1 MFDRLKNLKL
11 VQRLKETVSPRLRWL
26 AFSNKNNL
34 DKSTT
39 DYLETISGVENLK
52 SLSDDLELE
61 AMVRAQLKQEFPNIE
76 SMKSY
81 ELLVD
86 AVMHNIKKKQL
97 QATDN
102 LDIE

>member
-1 MFDRLKNLKL
+1 MFNRIKNLKL
-11 VQRLKETVSPRLRWL
+11 VQQLKESVSPRLRWL
-26 AFSNKNNL
+26 TSSNKNKL
-34 DKSTT
+34 DRSTT
-39 DYLETISGVENLK
+39 EYLENISGVEGLK
-52 SLSDDLELE
+52 SLSDEYELE
-61 AMVRAQLKQEFPNIE
+61 AMVRAQLKEEFPNIE

>member
-1 MFDRLKNLKL
+1 MFDRIRNLKI
-11 VQRLKETVSPRLRWL
+11 VQRIRESVSPRLRWMEF
-26 AFSNKNNL
+26 AHKNTL

-39 DYLETISGVENLK
+39 EYLETISGVEDLK
-52 SLSDDLELE
+52 TISDDLELE
-61 AMVRAQLKQEFPNIE
+61 AMVRAQLKEEFPNIE

-86 AVMHNIKKKQL
+86 AVMHNIRKKQL
-97 QATDN
+97 QANDN

>member
-39 DYLETISGVENLK
+39 DYLETSSGVENLK

-86 AVMHNIKKKQL
+86 AVMHNLRKKQL
-97 QATDN
+97 QADDN

>member
-52 SLSDDLELE
+52 SLSDDIELE

-86 AVMHNIKKKQL
+86 AVMHNLRKKQL
-97 QATDN
+97 QADDN

>member
-1 MFDRLKNLKL
+1 MFDRIKNLK
-11 VQRLKETVSPRLRWL
+11 VVKKLKENISPKFRWL
-26 AFSNKNNL
+26 SFSSKNTL

-39 DYLETISGVENLK
+39 EYLETVSGVENLK
-52 SLSDDLELE
+52 SISDDLELE
-61 AMVRAQLKQEFPNIE
+61 AMVRAQLKEEFPNIE
-76 SMKSY
+76 NMKSY

-86 AVMHNIKKKQL
+86 AVMHNLRKKQL

>member
-39 DYLETISGVENLK
+39 DYLETISGVKNLK

-86 AVMHNIKKKQL
+86 AVMHNLRKKQL
-97 QATDN
+97 QADDN

>member
-39 DYLETISGVENLK
+39 DYLENISGVDNLK
-52 SLSDDLELE
+52 ALSDEQELE
-61 AMVRAQLKQEFPNIE
+61 AMVRAQLKEEFPNIE
-76 SMKSY
+76 KMKSY

>member
-1 MFDRLKNLKL
+1 MFNRIRNLKL
-11 VQRLKETVSPRLRWL
+11 VKQLKESVSPKLRWL
-26 AFSNKNNL
+26 TFSNNNKL
-34 DKSTT
+34 DRSTT
-39 DYLETISGVENLK
+39 EYLENVSGVENLK
-52 SLSDDLELE
+52 SLSDEYELE
-61 AMVRAQLKQEFPNIE
+61 AMVRAQLKEEFPNIE